1 MQGIRITPHPILMRF
16 NSHTYMYDT
25 SQCECEKPLLQLVSI
40 HAPAWGATG
49 SYDCS
54 GYASSVSIHAPAW
67 GATLVTVSH
76 INGMDWFQFTRPRGA
91 RLTLFPKL
99 DYFIGFNSR
108 ARVGRDS
115 TTFRPFM
122 SCTKFQLT
130 RPRGARLKVT
140 SLLMVLYSFQFTRP
154 RGARLALKIYLRFA
168 IGFNSRARVGR
179 DAYQQAFLQWLD
191 VSIHA
196 PAWGATKQCRG
207 KRHGQSVSIHAPAW
221 GATS

>member
-130 RPRGARLKVT
+130 RPRGARL
-140 SLLMVLYSFQFTRP
+140 
-154 RGARLALKIYLRFA
+154 ALKIYLRFA

-179 DAYQQAFLQWLD
+179 DIIVVDGIIFPV

-196 PAWGATKQCRG
+196 PAWGATAIS
-207 KRHGQSVSIHAPAW
+207 SVERI
-221 GATS
+221 

>member
-108 ARVGRDS
+108 ARVGRD
-115 TTFRPFM
+115 
-122 SCTKFQLT
+122 
-130 RPRGARLKVT
+130 
-140 SLLMVLYSFQFTRP
+140 
-154 RGARLALKIYLRFA
+154 
-168 IGFNSRARVGR
+168 
-179 DAYQQAFLQWLD
+179 AYQQAFLQWLD

>member
-1 MQGIRITPHPILMRF
+1 MRF

-130 RPRGARLKVT
+130 RPRGARL
-140 SLLMVLYSFQFTRP
+140 
-154 RGARLALKIYLRFA
+154 ALKIYLRFA

-179 DAYQQAFLQWLD
+179 DAYQHAFLQWLD

-221 GATS
+221 GATAISSVERI

>member
-1 MQGIRITPHPILMRF
+1 MTHRNANAKNHSS
-16 NSHTYMYDT
+16 NS
-25 SQCECEKPLLQLVSI
+25 
-40 HAPAWGATG
+40 
-49 SYDCS
+49 
-54 GYASSVSIHAPAW
+54 
-67 GATLVTVSH
+67 
-76 INGMDWFQFTRPRGA
+76 FQFTRPRGA

-154 RGARLALKIYLRFA
+154 RGARRIPTSVSSMV
-168 IGFNSRARVGR
+168 GCFNSRARVGR
-179 DAYQQAFLQWLD
+179 DQAMPRQASRAECFNSRARVGRD
-191 VSIHA
+191 IIVVDGIIFPVVSIHA
-196 PAWGATKQCRG
+196 PAWGATALSGPNGNQWITFAFPR
-207 KRHGQSVSIHAPAW
+207 SY
-221 GATS
+221 

>member
-1 MQGIRITPHPILMRF
+1 MRF

-108 ARVGRDS
+108 ARVGRDP

-122 SCTKFQLT
+122 SCTKFQL
-130 RPRGARLKVT
+130 
-140 SLLMVLYSFQFTRP
+140 TRP

-196 PAWGATKQCRG
+196 PAWGATTCITLIGLIVLFQFTRPRG
-207 KRHGQSVSIHAPAW
+207 ARQPYQGLMVINGLPMHFREVID
-221 GATS
+221 

>member
-130 RPRGARLKVT
+130 RPRGARL
-140 SLLMVLYSFQFTRP
+140 
-154 RGARLALKIYLRFA
+154 ALKIYLRFA

-179 DAYQQAFLQWLD
+179 DAY
-191 VSIHA
+191 
-196 PAWGATKQCRG
+196 
-207 KRHGQSVSIHAPAW
+207 
-221 GATS
+221 

>member
-76 INGMDWFQFTRPRGA
+76 INGMAWFQFTRPRGA
-91 RLTLFPKL
+91 RLTRFPKL

-108 ARVGRDS
+108 ARVGRDIIVVDGII
-115 TTFRPFM
+115 FP
-122 SCTKFQLT
+122 
-130 RPRGARLKVT
+130 V
-140 SLLMVLYSFQFTRP
+140 
-154 RGARLALKIYLRFA
+154 
-168 IGFNSRARVGR
+168 
-179 DAYQQAFLQWLD
+179 

-196 PAWGATKQCRG
+196 PAWGATALSGPNGNQWITYAFPR
-207 KRHGQSVSIHAPAW
+207 SY
-221 GATS
+221 

>member
-1 MQGIRITPHPILMRF
+1 MRF

-91 RLTLFPKL
+91 RRIPTSVSSMV
-99 DYFIGFNSR
+99 GCFNSR
-108 ARVGRDS
+108 ARVGRDQA
-115 TTFRPFM
+115 M
-122 SCTKFQLT
+122 
-130 RPRGARLKVT
+130 PRQASR
-140 SLLMVLYSFQFTRP
+140 
-154 RGARLALKIYLRFA
+154 AEC
-168 IGFNSRARVGR
+168 FNSRARVGR
-179 DAYQQAFLQWLD
+179 DIIVVDGIIFPV

-196 PAWGATKQCRG
+196 PAWGATALSGPNGNQWITFAFPR
-207 KRHGQSVSIHAPAW
+207 SY
-221 GATS
+221 